1 MGKGELLRGEI
12 DHLASLF
19 EYGALQAATSPAEF
33 LARVSAEVV
42 LLRNRLAAA
51 EAKGRRG
58 ALEDVERVWN
68 AIYYKDREVAPD
80 EEFATMIAALK
91 EKVKP

>member
-1 MGKGELLRGEI
+1 MGKGELLRDEI

-42 LLRNRLAAA
+42 LLRNRVADA
-51 EAKGRRG
+51 EAKGRRMGIDEAWLAVDRLDVG
-58 ALEDVERVWN
+58 ASASDALK
-68 AIYYKDREVAPD
+68 AIRL
-80 EEFATMIAALK
+80 LK